1 MAGCACGYPRAVPS
15 RDDIRNVAIVAHV
28 DHGKTT
34 LVDAMLWQSGS
45 FRENQDV
52 AERVMKLT
60 ASIVVTGIVGA
71 LLALAPAALAK
82 DGDVRVA
89 GTCTKA
95 SSSKLKLSRED
106 AGTEVE
112 FEVDQNRNGVRWRVV
127 LFRNGAQVASR
138 VRVTRAPSGSFEARI
153 VTPDRA
159 GADVLRGRAVSPSGE
174 VCSARATFA

>member
-1 MAGCACGYPRAVPS
+1 
-15 RDDIRNVAIVAHV
+15 
-28 DHGKTT
+28 
-34 LVDAMLWQSGS
+34 
-45 FRENQDV
+45 
-52 AERVMKLT
+52 MKQT

-127 LFRNGAQVASR
+127 LFRNGTQVASR
-138 VRVTRAPSGSFEARI
+138 VRVTRAPSGSFEARF
-153 VTPDRA
+153 VST
-159 GADVLRGRAVSPSGE
+159 GSGRFV
-174 VCSARATFA
+174 ARATSPTGERCTARASMA

>member
-1 MAGCACGYPRAVPS
+1 MRA
-15 RDDIRNVAIVAHV
+15 
-28 DHGKTT
+28 
-34 LVDAMLWQSGS
+34 
-45 FRENQDV
+45 
-52 AERVMKLT
+52 T
-60 ASIVVTGIVGA
+60 ASIVVMGIVGA

-127 LFRNGAQVASR
+127 LFRNGRQVASR
-138 VRVTRAPSGSFEARI
+138 VRVTQAPSGSFEARF
-153 VTPDRA
+153 VTAGSGRFVARA
-159 GADVLRGRAVSPSGE
+159 TSPTGE
-174 VCSARATFA
+174 RCSARASFA